1 MAPGNG
7 TQSGTTT
14 ATIERYFQV
23 SLYLLVLTGL
33 GTLASTGTLDAPTV
47 VLVGMALLVRG
58 YLLNKGSDLQIPTR
72 WTNYL
77 TLAYTAFYVVDY
89 RLLSGGFLSA
99 TVHLVLFGMVIRL
112 FSVQKDRDH
121 YTLAVLSFL
130 MVLAAAVLTVD
141 SVFLFAFSGFMLT
154 AVATFV
160 LMEMRRSAQTATI
173 PARESKDP
181 LLPRKM
187 AFFLA
192 GATPVLVAMI
202 LVCGFAIFFLLPR
215 MSAGYLGSFAGG
227 SDVATGFS
235 DRVQLGR
242 IGQIQQSSSVVMHV
256 QIEGDTRGAYDL
268 KWRGVAL
275 AVFDGRTWSNPSEQ
289 YVLPRG
295 ADGRYALWQTAGSR
309 LQDTRW
315 IHYRVLMEPIGTN
328 VFFFAPKPRYL
339 SGVYRE
345 VASDRAGSIYNL
357 DAEHPVSLYE
367 ADSELVTPSVE
378 QLRKAADTYPPE
390 IELNYLELS
399 PLDAR
404 IPLLAK
410 HLTSEAGNN
419 YDKAVAIE
427 GYLTKNF
434 AYTLQLPRIPPKDP
448 LADFLFVRK
457 QGHCEYF
464 ASSMAILLR
473 TLRIPARVVNG
484 FRTSE
489 FNDLTGNYVIRARNA
504 HSWVEAYF
512 AGYGWS
518 SFDPTPGGGPTATG
532 GWGRM
537 LLYADAMAS
546 FWREWVVNY
555 DANHQKAL
563 GQDAI
568 WGSRSVVEQVRSW
581 ARREYAAALAAARH
595 MQRRIKESPRRWIF
609 LGILLGVLLSAGAN
623 VRGLLRWLRE
633 RHLRAHPEEAPVEA
647 AALWYQQMLMW
658 VGRHGWQK
666 TSVQTP
672 AEFVREIE
680 DPRMRQCVEKFTRAY
695 EAARFGESSHEA
707 RLLPGLYEEITTPD
721 RG

>member
-1 MAPGNG
+1 MASGNG

-58 YLLNKGSDLQIPTR
+58 YLLNKRSDLQIPTR

-77 TLAYTAFYVVDY
+77 TLAYTVFYVVDY

-121 YTLAVLSFL
+121 YMLAVLSFL

-154 AVATFV
+154 AVAAFV

-202 LVCGFAIFFLLPR
+202 LVSGFAIFFLLPR

-275 AVFDGRTWSNPSEQ
+275 GVFDGRTWSNPSEQ

-295 ADGRYALWQTAGSR
+295 ADGRYALWQTAG
-309 LQDTRW
+309 LQDTRL

-357 DAEHPVSLYE
+357 DPEHPVSLYE

-390 IELNYLELS
+390 MELSYLELP

-410 HLTSEAGNN
+410 HVTSEAGNN
-419 YDKAVAIE
+419 YDRAVAIE
-427 GYLTKNF
+427 HYLRKNF

-518 SFDPTPGGGPTATG
+518 SFDPTPGGGLTATG

-537 LLYADAMAS
+537 LLYADAMGS

-555 DANHQKAL
+555 DASHQKAL

-568 WGSRSVVEQVRSW
+568 RGSRSVVEQVRGW
-581 ARREYAAALAAARH
+581 AQREYAAALAAARH

-609 LGILLGVLLSAGAN
+609 LGILLGVLLSVGAN

-633 RHLRAHPEEAPVEA
+633 RHLRAHPQEAPVEA

-695 EAARFGESSHEA
+695 EAARFGESSDEA